1 MTQQIE
7 AIYEDGVFRP
17 LQAVSL
23 AESQTV
29 TIFVSTSSSA
39 AESGRDWDL
48 LERAKA
54 EVSGT
59 PNIPSIEKVR
69 DMLAHI
75 PGSLSRDVIS
85 ERGDY

>member
-1 MTQQIE
+1 MTQEIE
-7 AIYEDGVFRP
+7 AIYQDGVFRP

-29 TIFVSTSSSA
+29 KIIVSTSSP

-48 LERAKA
+48 LARAKA
-54 EVSGT
+54 EVAGI
-59 PNIPSIEKVR
+59 PNIPSIQEVR
-69 DMLAHI
+69 EMLSHI
-75 PGSLSRDVIS
+75 PGSLSRDVIA

>member
-29 TIFVSTSSSA
+29 TIFISTSSA

-69 DMLAHI
+69 DLLAHI

>member
-1 MTQQIE
+1 MTQEIE

-17 LQAVSL
+17 LQAVAF

-29 TIFVSTSSSA
+29 KIIVSTTSPT
-39 AESGRDWDL
+39 ESGRDWDL

-59 PNIPSIEKVR
+59 PNIPSIEKMR
-69 DMLAHI
+69 EMLAHI

>member
-29 TIFVSTSSSA
+29 TIIVSTSSA
-39 AESGRDWDL
+39 AEGRRDWNL

-59 PNIPSIEKVR
+59 PNIPSIEKLR

>member
-1 MTQQIE
+1 MTQEIE

-29 TIFVSTSSSA
+29 KIIVSTNSA

-54 EVSGT
+54 EVSST
-59 PNIPSIEKVR
+59 PDIPSIEKVR
-69 DMLAHI
+69 AMLAHI

>member
-1 MTQQIE
+1 MTQEIE

-29 TIFVSTSSSA
+29 KIIVSTTSPA
-39 AESGRDWDL
+39 DSGRDWDL

-59 PNIPSIEKVR
+59 PNIPSIEKMR
-69 DMLAHI
+69 DLLAHI
-75 PGSLSRDVIS
+75 PGSLSRDVIA
-85 ERGDY
+85 ERGDS